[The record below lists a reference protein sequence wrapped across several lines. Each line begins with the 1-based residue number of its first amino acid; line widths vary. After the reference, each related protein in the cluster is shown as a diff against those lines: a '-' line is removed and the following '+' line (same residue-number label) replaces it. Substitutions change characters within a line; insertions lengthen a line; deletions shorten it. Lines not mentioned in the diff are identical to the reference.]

1 MLKREKKKIDLNWS
15 NVAITTT
22 GRLDLRWLSTVFWK
36 VGKYKYLHS
45 QNGRFWK
52 RKIRETGEA
61 FLRRRISSLQN
72 RTRAK
77 RYTALTD
84 FTCPSSRY
92 LFWQH
97 NGCMNKMMTQN
108 HFQTASRIHLFIIET
123 FCISKVLFS
132 FFFFFFFS
140 HRAFIKTAFSDSI

>member
-1 MLKREKKKIDLNWS
+1 MLKPEKKMIYLNWS

-22 GRLDLRWLSTVFWK
+22 GRLDLRWPSTVSWK
-36 VGKYKYLHS
+36 VGKYEYLHS

-52 RKIRETGEA
+52 RNIRETGEV
-61 FLRRRISSLQN
+61 FLRRRISRLQD

-77 RYTALTD
+77 RYMALTD

-92 LFWQH
+92 MFWQH

-108 HFQTASRIHLFIIET
+108 HFQTASRIHLFIIEKS
-123 FCISKVLFS
+123 CKSKVLFS
-132 FFFFFFFS
+132 FSFFFS
-140 HRAFIKTAFSDSI
+140 HQAFIKTAFSDSI